1 MELPSSIFFSRSHDI
16 IFALSSKFIFNQGAL
31 DSNGNVITYL
41 SSSLSSFIA
50 FASEHAS
57 ISLSGPQKK
66 DKERSENRKNQIG
79 SGDRSERIRTYNF
92 PQGRVTD
99 HRINLTLHKLEEFL
113 SGEIHEEMNES
124 LRLKDQNLK
133 LQELN

>member
-1 MELPSSIFFSRSHDI
+1 MRLKD
-16 IFALSSKFIFNQGAL
+16 
-31 DSNGNVITYL
+31 
-41 SSSLSSFIA
+41 
-50 FASEHAS
+50 
-57 ISLSGPQKK
+57 KK

-99 HRINLTLHKLEEFL
+99 HRINLTLHKDEFL

-133 LQELN
+133 LQELNP